1 MNLYELKNK
10 TLADDNFLKQMSYK
24 LNDSDERASF
34 FNWVSKL
41 GNHWQEN
48 PTPYSI
54 IRKMVSKTSLQNKK
68 ILVLFNIEFLHV
80 LVDEQKVNSSDIVF
94 ISDNKIEQLCAIK
107 IFKVESYNLDDFS
120 VPALKK
126 LIIGIDMKFDLVFSN
141 PPYNS
146 NVDIKILN
154 EINHIANEFV
164 IVHPSTWILDIKGKT
179 KMYLDYVK
187 KINSHVKSL
196 EFFNGNPIF
205 NIGLFVPCVITHV
218 TNNFETPCAVDF
230 FDDHFIVNNL
240 NDITKFGSNWSI
252 FVEPFIKK
260 MNDNINVSKSIWDMK
275 MNPEQRVIAE
285 DKFYVQL
292 AAIRGHV
299 NLTSNS
305 KDIVQDDFYSMVML
319 DSDNNK
325 GVRKPNSRNDGYIV
339 FEFDTQNEQ
348 DNFINY
354 LKTDFSR
361 FCLAIMKNKADLHYG
376 EMSLIPWLDFK
387 EEWDDE
393 KLFKKFDVSQELENY
408 IRDFIPDYYG
418 IRK

>member
-1 MNLYELKNK
+1 
-10 TLADDNFLKQMSYK
+10 
-24 LNDSDERASF
+24 
-34 FNWVSKL
+34 
-41 GNHWQEN
+41 
-48 PTPYSI
+48 
-54 IRKMVSKTSLQNKK
+54 
-68 ILVLFNIEFLHV
+68 
-80 LVDEQKVNSSDIVF
+80 
-94 ISDNKIEQLCAIK
+94 
-107 IFKVESYNLDDFS
+107 LDDFS

-126 LIIGIDMKFDLVFSN
+126 LITGIDMKFDLVFSN

-146 NVDIKILN
+146 NIDIKILN

-218 TNNFETPCAVDF
+218 TNNFETSCAVDF

-240 NDITKFGSNWSI
+240 SDVTKFGSNWSI

-260 MNDNINVSKSIWDMK
+260 MNDNIVVSKSIWDMK
-275 MNPEQRVIAE
+275 MNPEQRVISE
-285 DKFYVQL
+285 NKFYVQL

-299 NLTSNS
+299 NLTSSS
-305 KDIVQDDFYSMVML
+305 KDIVQNDFYSMVML

>member
-1 MNLYELKNK
+1 
-10 TLADDNFLKQMSYK
+10 MSYK

-94 ISDNKIEQLCAIK
+94 ISDNKIERLCAIK
-107 IFKVESYNLDDFS
+107 IFKVQSYNLDDFS

-126 LIIGIDMKFDLVFSN
+126 MITGIDMKFDLVFSN

-154 EINHIANEFV
+154 EINHIADEFV

-179 KMYLDYVK
+179 KLFTNFVN
-187 KINSHVKSL
+187 KIDGKVNSL

-205 NIGLFVPCVITHV
+205 NIGLFVPCMITHIDNRFKSD
-218 TNNFETPCAVDF
+218 TSIAYF
-230 FDDHFIVNNL
+230 
-240 NDITKFGSNWSI
+240 NDYFQTKSIAKITKFGSKWETLI
-252 FVEPFIKK
+252 QPFIEILKK
-260 MNDNINVSKSIWDMK
+260 YIETDGEVWNNRIDSTNRLIDGS
-275 MNPEQRVIAE
+275 
-285 DKFYVQL
+285 KFYCQL
-292 AAIRGHV
+292 AAIIGHA
-299 NLTSNS
+299 NLTGETMV
-305 KDIVQDDFYSMVML
+305 KHDFYTLVMK
-319 DSDNNK
+319 DSERNK
-325 GVRKPNSRNDGYIV
+325 GVRNLNVRKDGFIV
-339 FEFDTQNEQ
+339 YEFDTENEQ
-348 DNFINY
+348 NNFIDY
-354 LKTDFSR
+354 LKTDFAR
-361 FCLAIMKNKADLHYG
+361 FCLAITKNTQNNHYG
-376 EMSLIPWLDFK
+376 EMELIPWLDFK
-387 EEWDDE
+387 EAWDDN
-393 KLFKKFDVSQELENY
+393 KLFKKFNVSQELENY

>member
-94 ISDNKIEQLCAIK
+94 ISDNKIERLCAIK
-107 IFKVESYNLDDFS
+107 IFKVQSYNLDDFS

-126 LIIGIDMKFDLVFSN
+126 MITGIDMKFDLVFSN

-154 EINHIANEFV
+154 EINHIADEFV

-179 KMYLDYVK
+179 KLFTNFVN
-187 KINSHVKSL
+187 KIDGKVNSL

-205 NIGLFVPCVITHV
+205 NIGLFVPCMITHIDNRFKSD
-218 TNNFETPCAVDF
+218 TSIAYF
-230 FDDHFIVNNL
+230 
-240 NDITKFGSNWSI
+240 NDYFQTKSIAKITKFGSKWETLI
-252 FVEPFIKK
+252 QPFIEILKK
-260 MNDNINVSKSIWDMK
+260 YIETDGEVWNNRIDSTNRLIDGS
-275 MNPEQRVIAE
+275 
-285 DKFYVQL
+285 KFYCQL
-292 AAIRGHV
+292 AAIIGHA
-299 NLTSNS
+299 NLTGETMV
-305 KDIVQDDFYSMVML
+305 KHDFYTLVMK
-319 DSDNNK
+319 DSERNK
-325 GVRKPNSRNDGYIV
+325 GVRNLNVRKDGFIV
-339 FEFDTQNEQ
+339 YEFDTENEQ
-348 DNFINY
+348 NNFIDY
-354 LKTDFSR
+354 LKTDFAR
-361 FCLAIMKNKADLHYG
+361 FCLAITKNTQNNHYG
-376 EMSLIPWLDFK
+376 EMELIPWLDFK
-387 EEWDDE
+387 EAWDDN
-393 KLFKKFDVSQELENY
+393 KLFKKFNVSQELENY